1 MIPGEAVIIALRL
14 KIIGGLNTKEKM
26 KKSEKMLPFF
36 VFLLK
41 MITTTNYNS
50 QKLSLGS
57 LQNKKSRDGKN
68 YQNIPI
74 LYDERKAIVHLC
86 GRFMVIPGYVVSP
99 PGESAIEEV
108 VIMGDNFGKNDTY
121 SIAIEV
127 DADNRKLFE
136 DFEGELMYFLENYPG
151 EPWPESVTDNIR
163 LIQKIDKVYLKLHFD
178 EGKPVPKFWKVIEKD
193 GEERKRRIWDTESLN
208 WKKIEGEIVFSIAN
222 IFIGRKQEP
231 KSIICVAKEIL
242 VREIIK
248 DEKSY
253 FSYETDEEE

>member
-1 MIPGEAVIIALRL
+1 
-14 KIIGGLNTKEKM
+14 
-26 KKSEKMLPFF
+26 MLSFF

-41 MITTTNYNS
+41 MITTTNYKPEKIS
-50 QKLSLGS
+50 IGG
-57 LQNKKSRDGKN
+57 LQNKKSRTGN
-68 YQNIPI
+68 RYQNIPI

-86 GRFMVIPGYVVSP
+86 GRFMVIPDYVVAP
-99 PGESAIEEV
+99 PGKRAAPATTCIEEV
-108 VIMGDNFGKNDTY
+108 AIMGDNFGIKDTY

-127 DADNRKLFE
+127 DAYNRRFFE
-136 DFEGELMYFLENYPG
+136 DFEDVLGYYLENYPG

-163 LIQKIDKVYLKLHFD
+163 LIQKNDKVYLKLYFD

-193 GEERKRRIWDTESLN
+193 GKERKRRIQDTESLN

-242 VREIIK
+242 VRDIIK

-253 FSYETDEEE
+253 FSYVTDEEDDEY